1 MKLVISY
8 DNVFHSRS
16 KSVLFTFHIPS
27 FSLIEEDISTHKCTW
42 NIDSID
48 ETVHTIKPC
57 FVLYRELELPSKMQN
72 DITKNRYEMFEN
84 RYRSLFFLHTCLV
97 SLAISKSEVLSS
109 IYWSCIEKHQRHI
122 SVTFVILQLE
132 IKSVWKETP
141 CEAYMYHVSDNT
153 LSSSW
158 ISSTETQRH
167 VCKPWRCQSR
177 RDNKRFASVLFPCR
191 KAQNELIPKKITTTP
206 QNLATSI

>member
-16 KSVLFTFHIPS
+16 KSVLFAFHIPS
-27 FSLIEEDISTHKCTW
+27 FSLIEEDISTHKCVCTW

-48 ETVHTIKPC
+48 KTVHTIKPC

-72 DITKNRYEMFEN
+72 DITKNRYERFEN
-84 RYRSLFFLHTCLV
+84 RYRSLFFLHTRLV

-122 SVTFVILQLE
+122 SVTFVVLQLE
-132 IKSVWKETP
+132 IKSLWKETP
-141 CEAYMYHVSDNT
+141 LWSIYVSCLWQYSVFVMNVIDRDPT
-153 LSSSW
+153 SRVQAMTVSIKARPQTFRVRV
-158 ISSTETQRH
+158 ISMSKST
-167 VCKPWRCQSR
+167 K
-177 RDNKRFASVLFPCR
+177 
-191 KAQNELIPKKITTTP
+191 
-206 QNLATSI
+206 